1 LRKSEVLSATERIK
15 EENSSG
21 SAALDFIASR
31 RSLGGGRRVIGGD
44 RGGRD
49 LTIPEMTAMPPAYET
64 VTVTEGGGEGD
75 PASVFG
81 MALLERAN

>member
-1 LRKSEVLSATERIK
+1 
-15 EENSSG
+15 
-21 SAALDFIASR
+21 
-31 RSLGGGRRVIGGD
+31 
-44 RGGRD
+44 
-49 LTIPEMTAMPPAYET
+49 MTAMPPAYET

>member
-31 RSLGGGRRVIGGD
+31 RSLGGGR
-44 RGGRD
+44 RD